1 MRCPVQSTLPVPQIL
16 TSCPPPSSSLAPPS
30 VYQISPPRNYSLV
43 SLWLNLSTWLP
54 GQNRGILGSRGD
66 SEAQWGKHATCGWP
80 FQQMDITS
88 NTWTKLLPLP
98 RAHPAFPHFAVPIPA
113 ALAASS
119 WVAEYTSVFFKC
131 QDSCPWLPLSGMPM
145 HLQYP
150 GHSTCH
156 SGPLLTQTLLLQF
169 LSPGRDSKSTC
180 YNLSTLIMEKIS
192 DQKLTPVMLQLL
204 EREWEHGGIMT
215 PTVLRGIW
223 LGNRCNSVLI

>member
-16 TSCPPPSSSLAPPS
+16 TSCPPPSSGLAPPS

-98 RAHPAFPHFAVPIPA
+98 RAHPAFPHFAVPIP
-113 ALAASS
+113 
-119 WVAEYTSVFFKC
+119 
-131 QDSCPWLPLSGMPM
+131 SCPGCQFMSSRVYFCV
-145 HLQYP
+145 LQV
-150 GHSTCH
+150 SR
-156 SGPLLTQTLLLQF
+156 F
-169 LSPGRDSKSTC
+169 LSMVATVRDAHAFAIPWPFYLPFWSTA
-180 YNLSTLIMEKIS
+180 YPDPSA
-192 DQKLTPVMLQLL
+192 PVSVTRQGLQVHMLQLVHSH
-204 EREWEHGGIMT
+204 HGKNLWPKTDSSYAAAAGKGVGAWWDHD
-215 PTVLRGIW
+215 P
-223 LGNRCNSVLI
+223 NSS